1 MLARR
6 SILSPIAVLCLALG
20 TVFFAVSCGKES
32 APPKE
37 EVPRS
42 VVLVTIDTL
51 RSDHLGS
58 YGYPRDTSPF
68 LDRLAAEGRRFESVI
83 SPCSHTAPA
92 HASILTSLQP
102 FQHGVLKNGQGLRE
116 EFDTLA
122 EQFSV
127 RGDNTAGF
135 VSVGFLSELQQG
147 FETFHA
153 QWQTGDLTVD
163 RALDWF
169 RSRQDPTRPFFLWV
183 HLYDPHSLKGPR
195 EKLQDDVAFLR
206 AKDVDESA
214 RFIDYLSSNR
224 GLDPSVY
231 PSTER
236 LLERYD
242 TYDAGIRFADR
253 QVERLHRE
261 IASQGSD
268 TLFVVT
274 SDHGEGLGNHDYG
287 DHGRYLYREQLQVP
301 LILWGPGITPGVTD
315 RLVRLVDI
323 YPTVLE
329 WAGLPTTVGGRE
341 IEGYSLLDSP
351 TPTRSLSPRLAYAQ
365 RRPKDGAGHRENW
378 EDGEIRSLQT
388 DRFKYIS
395 HSEAAD
401 EFFDLEADPWEMD
414 NRIDEGSSAEEDLR
428 RLLEAYVTGS
438 VGAETGED
446 GSEDGSEDEATK
458 HDDELRALGY
468 L

>member
-1 MLARR
+1 MLVRPSSSNPYSLLFFWLSLVFLVVACAREQ
-6 SILSPIAVLCLALG
+6 P
-20 TVFFAVSCGKES
+20 VSDPV
-32 APPKE
+32 A
-37 EVPRS
+37 PRS

-68 LDRLAAEGRRFESVI
+68 LDRLAGEGLRFENAI

-102 FQHGVLKNGQGLRE
+102 FQHGVVKNGQGLRE

-122 EQFSV
+122 EHFSD
-127 RGDNTAGF
+127 RGDDTAGF
-135 VSVGFLSELQQG
+135 VSVGFLTELQHG
-147 FETFHA
+147 FEIFRA

-163 RALDWF
+163 QALDWF
-169 RSRQDPTRPFFLWV
+169 RSRPDQHRPFFLWV
-183 HLYDPHSLKGPR
+183 HLYDPHILKGPR
-195 EKLQDDVAFLR
+195 EKLQEDVAVLK
-206 AKDVDESA
+206 AKDSGESEA
-214 RFIDYLSSNR
+214 FVDYLRKTR
-224 GLDPSVY
+224 GLDPAFY

-261 IASQGSD
+261 VTAQAPD

-274 SDHGEGLGNHDYG
+274 SDHGEGLGDHDYN

-301 LILWGPGITPGVTD
+301 LILWGRGLAPGAPD

-329 WAGLPTTVGGRE
+329 WAGFPATASGGP

-351 TPTRSLSPRLAYAQ
+351 GATRGLSPRLAYAQ
-365 RRPKDGAGHRENW
+365 RRPKDGAGHRESW
-378 EDGEIRSLQT
+378 EEGEIRSLQT

-395 HSEAAD
+395 HSDSGD
-401 EFFDLEADPWEMD
+401 EFFDLEADPWEVV
-414 NRIDEGSSAEEDLR
+414 NRIDEGSAVQEDLR
-428 RLLEAYVTGS
+428 RLLESYVAGD
-438 VGAETGED
+438 VGANRPTD
-446 GSEDGSEDEATK
+446 GAADEATE